1 MSIRVLKIVLVVC
14 VGLQALIYAIQNL
27 VNLDAAFGA
36 VAYVF
41 SMADHAAYPHHLGP
55 PVTWAPLVWLAL
67 CTIIVGEALV
77 GVLCLKGAIDMWR
90 ARSDAASVF
99 ARSKTSAVLGCGL
112 AMVVWIGLFMA
123 LGGAWF
129 QMWQT
134 EIGIGS
140 LEGAFMFAI
149 SSAVVLIF
157 VNQAEAPAD

>member
-1 MSIRVLKIVLVVC
+1 MSIRMLKIVLVVC
-14 VGLQALIYAIQNL
+14 VGLQALIYAISNL
-27 VNLDAAFGA
+27 VNLDGAFGA

-41 SMADHAAYPHHLGP
+41 SMADHAAYPNHLGP

-67 CTIIVGEALV
+67 CTIIAGETMVGL
-77 GVLCLKGAIDMWR
+77 LCFRGAFDMWR
-90 ARSDAASVF
+90 ARRAPLAEF
-99 ARSKTSAVLGCGL
+99 GRAKTNAILGCGL

-140 LEGAFMFAI
+140 LEGAFMYAI
-149 SSAVVLIF
+149 SSGAVLLF
-157 VNQAEAPAD
+157 VNQIEHE

>member
-1 MSIRVLKIVLVVC
+1 MSIRILKIVLVLC
-14 VGLQALIYAIQNL
+14 VGLQALVYAIQNV

-41 SMADHAAYPHHLGP
+41 SMADHVVYPDHIGP

-67 CTIIVGEALV
+67 CLIIASETLV
-77 GVLCLKGAIDMWR
+77 GLLCFKGAVDMWR
-90 ARSDAASVF
+90 ARHEAVAQFVRAKTAAI
-99 ARSKTSAVLGCGL
+99 LGCGL
-112 AMVVWIGLFMA
+112 AMVVWIGFFMA

-134 EIGIGS
+134 EVGAGS
-140 LEGAFMFAI
+140 LEGAFMYSV

-157 VNQAEAPAD
+157 LNQSENE